1 MTRTRL
7 QSGFVT
13 VLLVC
18 SLVGT
23 FAAPATATAGSVT
36 VADVGTG
43 QGSVTQTVSVVGRS
57 TDGET
62 PNRYVVDVAA
72 AVDQGAAVRDVAF
85 ENAGDDVL
93 ERGPEYHADDGT
105 VTLSVGEGDGGDDRV
120 TFDVTLTLDT
130 DRATPAG
137 GLEYAVRQYDTA
149 REENERGSW
158 NARFDLLGT
167 TALDVA
173 STNASADAG
182 VVTHTFSFEM
192 TGATT
197 AERIAVD
204 TPGADYSNVEGR
216 DVNLTVGGEEVAV
229 DSVSG
234 ADGSLTVALDGA
246 SLDDGEAVTLDVD
259 DARNPTR
266 SIKSRVSVG
275 DGPHAFTGSD
285 AMVIREP
292 SDDPDGPPVWNT
304 TDESSADAST
314 DGVAS
319 VEEFGLR
326 SSDGDV
332 TLVLATT
339 EPLENVS
346 VDVSGEHDTTLV
358 RSNFKLEQRGGVF
371 RYTAAVDTGTWGTY
385 VAELRRGRSID
396 GDELGGGQRAKITV
410 TPPDVGRF
418 ELVASGRDVDL
429 VVRLGSPVESA
440 TVRMGG
446 GAVGTLDLSE
456 FTRRRNGSQYV
467 YRADVVTGYNGRF
480 EASLTSLNGLS
491 TGDGAVASDAL
502 TVDVVSASANATPS
516 APNATA
522 SHRYTVKV
530 PPGANVTRNPLTSLA
545 VSYSDSFRA
554 ADGRIS
560 PVNRSDVTLQVV
572 SVNGTTTLDGANGL
586 ATTLDDG
593 VLTVSSPGSI
603 GRCARRSTPA
613 IGSRSRSVRSGTPT
627 NGGRTPSNSGSSTAR
642 ADGRTP
648 SCSST

>member
-1 MTRTRL
+1 
-7 QSGFVT
+7 
-13 VLLVC
+13 
-18 SLVGT
+18 LVGT

-43 QGSVTQTVSVVGRS
+43 QDRSHRRSPSSGGRRTGRRRIATSS
-57 TDGET
+57 TS
-62 PNRYVVDVAA
+62 PPPSIR
-72 AVDQGAAVRDVAF
+72 AAVRDVAF

-385 VAELRRGRSID
+385 VAELRRGVRSTATSSGADSGPKSRSHRRTSAGSNSSLPAGTSTWSCASALRWSPRRYGWAAARWGRSIC
-396 GDELGGGQRAKITV
+396 R
-410 TPPDVGRF
+410 
-418 ELVASGRDVDL
+418 
-429 VVRLGSPVESA
+429 
-440 TVRMGG
+440 
-446 GAVGTLDLSE
+446 
-456 FTRRRNGSQYV
+456 
-467 YRADVVTGYNGRF
+467 
-480 EASLTSLNGLS
+480 
-491 TGDGAVASDAL
+491 
-502 TVDVVSASANATPS
+502 
-516 APNATA
+516 
-522 SHRYTVKV
+522 
-530 PPGANVTRNPLTSLA
+530 
-545 VSYSDSFRA
+545 
-554 ADGRIS
+554 
-560 PVNRSDVTLQVV
+560 
-572 SVNGTTTLDGANGL
+572 
-586 ATTLDDG
+586 
-593 VLTVSSPGSI
+593 SSPAG
-603 GRCARRSTPA
+603 GTDRST
-613 IGSRSRSVRSGTPT
+613 
-627 NGGRTPSNSGSSTAR
+627 STAR
-642 ADGRTP
+642 T
-648 SCSST
+648 SSPATTAGSRRR